1 MKETIPWYKIR
12 NVLGTSLTVQR
23 LEEYHDSTARDQG
36 SIPGQGPKIPHATWH
51 SQGEKKKGVLS
62 TKTSVLWGQFYRL
75 YFC

>member
-23 LEEYHDSTARDQG
+23 LEEYHASTARDQG

-51 SQGEKKKGVLS
+51 SQGEKK
-62 TKTSVLWGQFYRL
+62 
-75 YFC
+75 